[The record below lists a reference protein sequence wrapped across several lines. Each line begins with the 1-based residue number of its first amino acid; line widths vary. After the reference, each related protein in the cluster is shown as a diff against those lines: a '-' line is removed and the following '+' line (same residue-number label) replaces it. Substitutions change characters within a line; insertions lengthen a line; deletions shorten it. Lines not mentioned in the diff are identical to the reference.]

1 MECALDAMMDF
12 NFQQEF
18 AKLQINAINYHQM
31 VLAKSVQKDFL
42 LIYVEDVFQQL
53 AIVLTMEEMENA
65 NNASIITFWLKIL
78 PVKLETKDVNLM

>member
-1 MECALDAMMDF
+1 MECVLYAMMDF

-42 LIYVEDVFQQL
+42 LTYVEDVFQQL

-65 NNASIITFWLKIL
+65 NNASIITF
-78 PVKLETKDVNLM
+78 

>member
-65 NNASIITFWLKIL
+65 NNASIITF
-78 PVKLETKDVNLM
+78 